1 MDSIANLNPQQKAAV
16 ENINGAMLILAGAGS
31 GKTKVLTCRIAHLLE
46 LGVPPYKILAIT
58 FTNKAAKEMR
68 SRVDAMVG
76 PAAKDVWLFTFHAF
90 CARFLRREIEVLG
103 THKSNFAIYD
113 AADQKNLI
121 KSILKEMNLDEKR
134 FPPASLQN
142 AISNAKNQ
150 MQTAAAFSQLAGDF
164 FEQKAAEVYEIY
176 EKRLLANN
184 AMDFDDLLML
194 TVKIL
199 AECPEV
205 REKYRQR
212 FSYIMIDEYQDT
224 NRTQYLLTR
233 YLAGD
238 EGNLCVVGDADQSIY
253 GWRGADIRNILDF
266 ETDYPKATLLKL
278 EQNYRST
285 SVILDAA
292 NAVIENNTGR
302 KPKKLWTQNPVG
314 PAITYYNAVDERDE
328 ARFVVEQ
335 AQMLIRAGKFSY
347 GDMAVLYRTNTQS
360 RVFEEM
366 LIKSGISYSMVGGIK
381 FYDRKEIRDVMA
393 YLKVLYNPYDAISL
407 LRIINVPKRGI
418 GQATVNKLQDYANG
432 QNISLFEVITNAAA
446 VPGLSPRFIAKLEEM
461 GSVLFELMGEVD
473 SVPVEQLIED
483 VMNKTGYME
492 ELQAEQTPQSE
503 SRAENLRELI
513 SVAQDFLK
521 DESEEKTLAHFLEHV
536 ALVSDIDDAKL
547 DNDKFTL
554 MTLHS
559 AKGLEFPVVFLV
571 GMEEGLFPHARSLM
585 DDEQM
590 EEERRLCY
598 VGITRA
604 KQILYLTGAK
614 ERTIY
619 GRTNYSTPSRFLEEI
634 PQKLV
639 HEYHRPALTNTGYRN
654 TEGYKN
660 RGGYGSSGYGQ
671 RGYGNSGYGSS
682 GFGNGYGESNP
693 IRGKGNYGQSGYR
706 DGSYGSSDS
715 RRGYNGFDDEEG
727 AVIGGGRGKR
737 YVPESRVSAS
747 LSEKFKEESKK
758 THGLFSK
765 IHTDFVPE
773 KPAGASTD
781 FAIGDR
787 VSHKK
792 WGEGTVVSVKN
803 SPDGQEVK
811 VAFAGAGIRSLL
823 TKYAMLKKL

>member
-1 MDSIANLNPQQKAAV
+1 MDTLANLNPQQQAAV
-16 ENINGAMLILAGAGS
+16 EHINGPMLILAGAGS

-46 LGVPPYKILAIT
+46 LGVSPYKILAIT

-68 SRVDAMVG
+68 DRVDAMVG
-76 PAAKDVWLFTFHAF
+76 PAAKDVWLYTFHAF
-90 CARFLRREIEVLG
+90 CARFLRREIEALG

-113 AADQKNLI
+113 AADQKNLL
-121 KSILKEMNLDEKR
+121 KSILKDMNLDEKR
-134 FPPASLQN
+134 FPPAALQN

-150 MQTAAAFSQLAGDF
+150 MQNASAFAKLAGDF
-164 FEQKAAEVYEIY
+164 FEQKAAEVYELY

-205 REKYRQR
+205 REKYQQR

-266 ETDYPKATLLKL
+266 EKDYPKAKLLKL

-285 SVILDAA
+285 TVILDAA

-302 KPKKLWTQNPVG
+302 KPKKLWTKNAMG
-314 PAITYYNAVDERDE
+314 TAITYYNAMDERDE

-335 AQMLIRAGKFSY
+335 AQMLIRSGKFTY

-366 LIKSGISYSMVGGIK
+366 LIKSGISYSMVGGVK

-393 YLKVLYNPYDAISL
+393 YLKLLYNPYDALSL
-407 LRIINVPKRGI
+407 QRIINVPKRGI
-418 GQATVNKLQDYANG
+418 GQTTINKLQDYANARG
-432 QNISLFEVITNAAA
+432 ISLFEVITNAAA
-446 VPGLSPRFIAKLEEM
+446 VPGLSPRFIARLEEM
-461 GSVLFELMGEVD
+461 SSIIFDLIAEVD
-473 SVPVEQLIED
+473 TVPVEQLIDD
-483 VMNKTGYME
+483 VMHKTGYLE
-492 ELQAEQTPQSE
+492 ELQAERTPQSE
-503 SRAENLRELI
+503 SRAENLQELI

-521 DESEEKTLAHFLEHV
+521 DAGEEKTLARFLEHV
-536 ALVSDIDDAKL
+536 ALVSDIDDAQL
-547 DNDKFTL
+547 DNDKLTL

-559 AKGLEFPVVFLV
+559 AKGLEFPVVFLA
-571 GMEEGLFPHARSLM
+571 GMEEGLFPHSRSLM

-614 ERTIY
+614 TRTIY
-619 GRTNYSTPSRFLEEI
+619 GRTNYSVPSRFLEEI
-634 PQKLV
+634 PEKLV
-639 HEYHRPALTNTGYRN
+639 REYHRPSLVSTGYRN
-654 TEGYKN
+654 TDGSKN
-660 RGGYGSSGYGQ
+660 RGYGQ
-671 RGYGNSGYGSS
+671 
-682 GFGNGYGESNP
+682 NGYSDSSFGGPRQSG
-693 IRGKGNYGQSGYR
+693 RSGYGQSGYNR
-706 DGSYGSSDS
+706 KGYSY
-715 RRGYNGFDDEEG
+715 DDEG
-727 AVIGGGRGKR
+727 GSIIGGGHGKR
-737 YVPESRVSAS
+737 TVPDSRVSAS
-747 LSEKFKEESKK
+747 LSERFKEESKK
-758 THGLFSK
+758 TSGLFSK

-773 KPAGASTD
+773 KPADAAAD

-792 WGEGTVVSVKN
+792 WGEGTIVSVKN

-811 VAFAGAGIRSLL
+811 VAFAGAGVRSLL

>member
-1 MDSIANLNPQQKAAV
+1 MDTLANLNPQQQAAV
-16 ENINGAMLILAGAGS
+16 EHINGPMLILAGAGS

-46 LGVPPYKILAIT
+46 LGVSPYKILAIT

-68 SRVDAMVG
+68 DRVDAMVG
-76 PAAKDVWLFTFHAF
+76 PAAKDVWLYTFHAF

-113 AADQKNLI
+113 AADQKNLL
-121 KSILKEMNLDEKR
+121 KSILKDMNLDEKR
-134 FPPASLQN
+134 FPPAALQN

-150 MQTAAAFSQLAGDF
+150 MQNASAFAKLAGDF
-164 FEQKAAEVYEIY
+164 FEQKAAEVYELY

-205 REKYRQR
+205 REKYQQR

-266 ETDYPKATLLKL
+266 EKDYPKAKLLKL

-285 SVILDAA
+285 TVILDAA

-302 KPKKLWTQNPVG
+302 KPKKLWTKNAAG
-314 PAITYYNAVDERDE
+314 AAITYYNAMDERDE

-335 AQMLIRAGKFSY
+335 AQMLIRSGKFTY

-366 LIKSGISYSMVGGIK
+366 LIKSGISYSMVGGVK

-393 YLKVLYNPYDAISL
+393 YLKLLYNPYDALSL
-407 LRIINVPKRGI
+407 QRIINVPKRGI
-418 GQATVNKLQDYANG
+418 GQATINKLQDYANARG
-432 QNISLFEVITNAAA
+432 ISLFEVITNAAA

-461 GSVLFELMGEVD
+461 SSLIFDLIAEVD
-473 SVPVEQLIED
+473 TVPVEQLIDD
-483 VMNKTGYME
+483 VMHKTGYLE
-492 ELQAEQTPQSE
+492 ELQAERTPQSE
-503 SRAENLRELI
+503 SRAENLQELI

-521 DESEEKTLAHFLEHV
+521 DAGEEKTLARFLEHV
-536 ALVSDIDDAKL
+536 ALVSDIDDAQL

-559 AKGLEFPVVFLV
+559 AKGLEFPVVFLA
-571 GMEEGLFPHARSLM
+571 GMEEGLFP
-585 DDEQM
+585 
-590 EEERRLCY
+590 
-598 VGITRA
+598 
-604 KQILYLTGAK
+604 
-614 ERTIY
+614 TIY
-619 GRTNYSTPSRFLEEI
+619 GHTNYSVPSRFLEEI
-634 PQKLV
+634 PEKLV
-639 HEYHRPALTNTGYRN
+639 REYHRPSLVSTGYRN
-654 TEGYKN
+654 TDGYKN
-660 RGGYGSSGYGQ
+660 RGYGQ
-671 RGYGNSGYGSS
+671 GGYSDS
-682 GFGNGYGESNP
+682 GFGGSPQGGRS
-693 IRGKGNYGQSGYR
+693 GYGQSGYNR
-706 DGSYGSSDS
+706 NSYS
-715 RRGYNGFDDEEG
+715 YDDEG
-727 AVIGGGRGKR
+727 GPIIGGGHGKR
-737 YVPESRVSAS
+737 TVPDSRVSAS
-747 LSEKFKEESKK
+747 LSERFKEESKK
-758 THGLFSK
+758 TRGLFSK

-773 KPAGASTD
+773 KPADAATD

-792 WGEGTVVSVKN
+792 WGEGTIVSVKN

-811 VAFAGAGIRSLL
+811 VAFAGAGVRSLL

>member
-1 MDSIANLNPQQKAAV
+1 MDSLTNLNPQQQAAV
-16 ENINGAMLILAGAGS
+16 EHINGPMLILAGAGS

-68 SRVDAMVG
+68 SRVDDMVG
-76 PAAKDVWLFTFHAF
+76 PAAKDVWLYTFHAF

-113 AADQKNLI
+113 AADQKNLL
-121 KSILKEMNLDEKR
+121 KSILKDMNLDEKR
-134 FPPASLQN
+134 FPPAALQN

-150 MQTAAAFSQLAGDF
+150 MQSAAAFARLAGDF
-164 FEQKAAEVYEIY
+164 FEQKAAEVYIQY
-176 EKRLLANN
+176 EKRLLTNN

-199 AECPEV
+199 EEFPEV
-205 REKYRQR
+205 REKYQQR

-233 YLAGD
+233 YLVGD

-266 ETDYPKATLLKL
+266 EKDYPKAKLLKL

-285 SVILDAA
+285 TVILDAA

-302 KPKKLWTQNPVG
+302 KPKKLWTKNPVG
-314 PAITYYNAVDERDE
+314 AAITYYNAMDERDE

-335 AQMLIRAGKFSY
+335 AQQLIRSGRFSY
-347 GDMAVLYRTNTQS
+347 GDMAVLYRVNTQS

-366 LIKSGISYSMVGGIK
+366 LIKSGISYSMVGGVK

-393 YLKVLYNPYDAISL
+393 YLKLLYNPYDALSL

-418 GQATVNKLQDYANG
+418 GQTTVNKLQDYANAQG
-432 QNISLFEVITNAAA
+432 TSLFEVITNAAA

-461 GSVLFELMGEVD
+461 SGVLFDLMAEVD
-473 SVPVEQLIED
+473 AVPVEQLIDD
-483 VMNKTGYME
+483 VMHKTGYLE
-492 ELQAEQTPQSE
+492 ELIAERTPQSE
-503 SRAENLRELI
+503 SRAENLQELI

-521 DESEEKTLAHFLEHV
+521 DEGEEKTLARFLEHV
-536 ALVSDIDDAKL
+536 ALVSDIDDAQL

-559 AKGLEFPVVFLV
+559 AKGLEFPVVFLA
-571 GMEEGLFPHARSLM
+571 GMEEGLFPHARSWM
-585 DDEQM
+585 DDEEM

-604 KQILYLTGAK
+604 KQLLYLTGAK
-614 ERTIY
+614 TRTIY
-619 GRTNYSTPSRFLEEI
+619 GRTDYSEPSRFLEEI
-634 PQKLV
+634 PDKLV
-639 HEYHRPALTNTGYRN
+639 HEYQRPSHTGFGYRN
-654 TEGYKN
+654 TEGYKS
-660 RGGYGSSGYGQ
+660 RGG
-671 RGYGNSGYGSS
+671 
-682 GFGNGYGESNP
+682 
-693 IRGKGNYGQSGYR
+693 YGQSGYNR
-706 DGSYGSSDS
+706 NSYS
-715 RRGYNGFDDEEG
+715 YDEESG
-727 AVIGGGRGKR
+727 AIIGSGRSKR
-737 YVPESRVSAS
+737 TVPDSRVSAS
-747 LSEKFKEESKK
+747 LSERFKEESKK
-758 THGLFSK
+758 TSGLFSK

-773 KPAGASTD
+773 RPEGVATD
-781 FAIGDR
+781 FAIGER

-792 WGEGTVVSVKN
+792 WGEGTIVSVKN

>member
-1 MDSIANLNPQQKAAV
+1 MDSLTNLNPQQKAAV
-16 ENINGAMLILAGAGS
+16 ENINGPMLILAGAGS

-58 FTNKAAKEMR
+58 FTNKAAREMR
-68 SRVDAMVG
+68 DRVDAMVG
-76 PAAKDVWLFTFHAF
+76 PAAKEVWLYTFHAF

-113 AADQKNLI
+113 AADQKNLL
-121 KSILKEMNLDEKR
+121 KSILKDMNLDEKR
-134 FPPASLQN
+134 FPPAALQN

-150 MQTAAAFSQLAGDF
+150 MQN
-164 FEQKAAEVYEIY
+164 AAE
-176 EKRLLANN
+176 
-184 AMDFDDLLML
+184 F
-194 TVKIL
+194 
-199 AECPEV
+199 PEV
-205 REKYRQR
+205 REKYQQR

-266 ETDYPKATLLKL
+266 EKDYPKAKLLKL

-285 SVILDAA
+285 TVILDAA
-292 NAVIENNTGR
+292 NAVIKNNTGR
-302 KPKKLWTQNPVG
+302 KPKKLWTKNPVG
-314 PAITYYNAVDERDE
+314 AAITYYNAMDERDE

-335 AQMLIRAGKFSY
+335 AQMLLRGGRFTY

-366 LIKSGISYSMVGGIK
+366 LIKSGISYSMVGGVK

-393 YLKVLYNPYDAISL
+393 YLKLLYNPYDALSL
-407 LRIINVPKRGI
+407 QRIINVPKRGI
-418 GQATVNKLQDYANG
+418 GQATINKLQDYANAQG
-432 QNISLFEVITNAAA
+432 ISFFEVITNSAA

-461 GSVLFELMGEVD
+461 SSLIFDLIAEAD
-473 SVPVEQLIED
+473 TIPVEQLIDD
-483 VMNKTGYME
+483 VIHKTGYLE
-492 ELQAEQTPQSE
+492 ELQAERTPQSE
-503 SRAENLRELI
+503 SRAENLQELI

-521 DESEEKTLAHFLEHV
+521 DEGDEKNLARFLEHV
-536 ALVSDIDDAKL
+536 ALVSDIDDTQL

-559 AKGLEFPVVFLV
+559 AKGLEFPVVFLA
-571 GMEEGLFPHARSLM
+571 GMEEGLFPHSRSLM

-604 KQILYLTGAK
+604 KQILYLTCAK
-614 ERTIY
+614 TRTIY
-619 GRTNYSTPSRFLEEI
+619 GQTNYSTPSRFLEEI
-634 PQKLV
+634 PEKLV
-639 HEYHRPALTNTGYRN
+639 HEYYRPSLVGTGYRN
-654 TEGYKN
+654 TDGYKSQ
-660 RGGYGSSGYGQ
+660 GGYRKSGYSDSDFGVSRQ
-671 RGYGNSGYGSS
+671 SGRSS
-682 GFGNGYGESNP
+682 Y
-693 IRGKGNYGQSGYR
+693 RQSGYNQNR
-706 DGSYGSSDS
+706 YSYDEDGGAIIGSGRS
-715 RRGYNGFDDEEG
+715 RRT
-727 AVIGGGRGKR
+727 
-737 YVPESRVSAS
+737 VPDSRVSAS
-747 LSEKFKEESKK
+747 LSERFKEESKK
-758 THGLFSK
+758 TSGLFSK

-773 KPAGASTD
+773 RPEGVATD

-792 WGEGTVVSVKN
+792 WGEGTIVSVKN

-823 TKYAMLKKL
+823 TKYAMLKKLE